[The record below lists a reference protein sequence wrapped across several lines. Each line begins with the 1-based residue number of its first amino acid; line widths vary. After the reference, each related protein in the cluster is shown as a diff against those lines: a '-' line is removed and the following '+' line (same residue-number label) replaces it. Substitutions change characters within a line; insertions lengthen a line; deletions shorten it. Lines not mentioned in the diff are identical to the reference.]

1 VPPDSSSPRASSPAV
16 LPAGHPAAA
25 GSSVDLAA
33 LAGEPFIDSPGGFG
47 NRLVVDRAFA
57 AAGLER
63 YVVIEVT
70 DITTTAD
77 YVRHGLGVAIMPSFA
92 VPADDSGVRVRP
104 VAGTPLDWSLGVA
117 YSSARR
123 PGAALTALLALVAD
137 YVRLPPGTP

>member
-1 VPPDSSSPRASSPAV
+1 MPPDSSSPRASSPAV

-63 YVVIEVT
+63 FVVIEVT

-77 YVRHGLGVAIMPSFA
+77 YVRH
-92 VPADDSGVRVRP
+92 GVRVRP